1 MLGQIKES
9 PSAEAR
15 NESWTQLELAV
26 IEKYYPDTPTKIIAK
41 ELGRTTQQIYR
52 QANRLGIRKTKEY
65 LASPHASRLRQ
76 GDQVGKD
83 TQFKVGHTPWNKGKP
98 GISGHHPNTKR
109 TQFKKGQMH
118 GAAQHNYVPIGST
131 RVSRDG
137 ILEKKVTDNP
147 NLYPAKR
154 WVPVARLVW
163 EQANGPVPPK
173 HIVCFKPG
181 MHTTEEPEIT
191 VDKLECITRAENMKR
206 NTLHNYPKEIAHA
219 IQLRGALNRRIN
231 RVQKHQRST

>member
-83 TQFKVGHTPWNKGKP
+83 TQFKVGHTPRNKGKP